1 MGGSRSRGVAALV
14 AVGIAAGTAGW
25 GLRAQGPS
33 RRPEPATGNAQAKAK
48 AVPKGSIAA
57 IEAML
62 RPAALPF
69 QEPTPLDEVA
79 AHLRTILGVPVVLDR
94 AALDRRELTPESTV
108 TIEKLDGVRLRTALR
123 LLLEPVG
130 LVARVLPED
139 NIVLIT
145 DAAGSDDPID
155 HVLAELRRLH
165 DDVHTLQDTVDDLYD
180 EIAPPEE
187 VKDLELQKVR
197 DVRRA
202 VDDLRRR
209 DRARHRPPS
218 PGATSTPSAGSLG
231 RVVDLG
237 PG

>member
-1 MGGSRSRGVAALV
+1 VAGLAALGV
-14 AVGIAAGTAGW
+14 VVGTAGW
-25 GLRAQGPS
+25 GLRAQAPA
-33 RRPEPATGNAQAKAK
+33 RRPEPAAPKAQPR

-62 RPAALPF
+62 RPASLPF
-69 QEPTPLDEVA
+69 QGPTTLETVA

-94 AALDRRELTPESTV
+94 AALERRELTPESTV

-145 DAAGSDDPID
+145 DAAGSDDPLD
-155 HVLAELRRLH
+155 RVLAELRVLH
-165 DDVHTLQDTVDDLYD
+165 REVHDLQDTVDDLYD

-187 VKDLELQKVR
+187 AKNLGLQKVR
-197 DVRRA
+197 DLRRA
-202 VDDLRRR
+202 DPEKKRPRRR
-209 DRARHRPPS
+209 HNPRD
-218 PGATSTPSAGSLG
+218 
-231 RVVDLG
+231 
-237 PG
+237 